1 MIDGVSLPV
10 IKTADRIIF
19 HMGGNNL
26 SMPGMNV
33 ATFSLYIFENYTRYL
48 VEVHTCPSTAPFYVA
63 REHYVLQ
70 QPPK

>member
-33 ATFSLYIFENYTRYL
+33 DTCSLYIFENYPRYL
-48 VEVHTCPSTAPFYVA
+48 VDILTCTSTA
-63 REHYVLQ
+63 
-70 QPPK
+70 